1 MFEKIRSEKIENLG
15 EAHVYAHST
24 GLKLVYIENK
34 DRDRVFAIGFNT
46 LPDNDKGIPH
56 IVEHCVLCGSENY
69 RVKDPFNILDKGS
82 IHTYLNALTYGDKT
96 VYPIA
101 STNEADFK
109 TLMRVYLD
117 AVFRPLMYKNEGIFR
132 QEGWHSDSKEY
143 NGIVLNEMKGAY
155 SSPDAVLSSAL
166 YSEMFKGSGYGFDSG
181 GRPEAITKLSY
192 EEFLDFHR
200 KHYHPSN
207 AVIYLYGDIDINSY
221 IDIIDGEFLLGYD
234 KGECFRPAL
243 PESHSEGTVKI
254 SKNTGGKNI
263 LSALFDT
270 GASDNYALCTLM
282 SILSSLWCYTEG
294 GNIKKALID
303 AGLGDKTECIFDD
316 SNMFSAMEISVQ
328 NSDQNDV
335 EKFRETLNGV
345 FEEMAENGVDEHK
358 LRGVINSL
366 KFYFKEEDFG
376 YKPKGLFYGMMI
388 LDNFLKGREGFDNV
402 RIDKLFE
409 EIEKIDIKEVVRKY
423 FLNKG
428 LYGILLTDGE
438 ERTNTD
444 KPKTDHSDILAGYQN
459 MPDDPEDVEKL
470 SSTRVSDISKKG
482 EKIPYE
488 KGEGNVFV
496 PLENGDIM
504 YMDIYFDVS
513 DIGERAAIS
522 AYRAIAD
529 IYDEGIANDVDY
541 YLGGLGMEITTLRR
555 GSSFMPVIAFKLKF
569 LKENIKKAEEIFKRL
584 MALSFESADRLERLI
599 AQTRQELRL
608 SYTEN
613 GNIKAVTEAMAGVNG
628 LGRWSADAKGIAFFE
643 YLSRPVEEIKD
654 GIMSVRRALRRKNA
668 FFAAAGA
675 REDKELLIKTAENA
689 LSCLDEGG
697 ELKLTAICKPENKFT
712 GITTKSSVYF
722 NACAFPLEDRGGTAR
737 VAQQIIAREYIWD
750 NIRLKGGAYGGGC
763 VLGRTSGYM
772 YSYRDPELERTFE
785 VFKNAGKYLC
795 ETKYSQSDIDRF
807 IIGTVNDIDRP
818 EKKQRLTGIAMKKAF
833 LGESEEKTLKRRED
847 ILSATPKAI
856 KKYGEMLM
864 SAPIEGICSVGTEE
878 KIKSCASFKEL
889 HKID

>member
-1 MFEKIRSEKIENLG
+1 MFEKIRTEKIENLG

-24 GLKLVYIENK
+24 GLKLIYIENK

-46 LPDNDKGIPH
+46 LPENDKGIPH

-155 SSPDAVLSSAL
+155 SSPDALLSSAL

-181 GRPEAITKLSY
+181 GKPEDITKLSY
-192 EEFLDFHR
+192 EEFLDFHK

-207 AVIYLYGDIDINSY
+207 AVIYIYGDIDINNY
-221 IDIIDGEFLLGYD
+221 INMIDGEFLSGYG
-234 KGECFRPAL
+234 KGECLRPAL
-243 PESHSEGTVKI
+243 PESHSEGTVRI
-254 SKNTGGKNI
+254 IKNAGGKNI

-282 SILSSLWCYTEG
+282 GILSSLWCYTEG

-328 NSDQNDV
+328 NSDQNDI
-335 EKFRETLNGV
+335 EKFREVLNSV
-345 FEEMAENGVDEHK
+345 FADMAENGVDEYK

-388 LDNFLKGREGFDNV
+388 LDSFLKGREDFDNV

-438 ERTNTD
+438 EEAEAD
-444 KPKTDHSDILAGYQN
+444 KPDADHSDILAGYQN
-459 MPDDPEDVEKL
+459 MPDDPVDTAKL
-470 SSTRVSDISKKG
+470 TSTRVSDISERG
-482 EKIPYE
+482 EEIPYE
-488 KGEGNVFV
+488 KDENSIFV

-504 YMDIYFDVS
+504 YMDIYFDLS
-513 DIGERAAIS
+513 DVNERAAIS
-522 AYRAIAD
+522 AYRAVAD
-529 IYDEGIANDVDY
+529 IYDESIANDIDY
-541 YLGGLGMEITTLRR
+541 YLGGLSIEITTLRR
-555 GSSFMPVIAFKLKF
+555 GSRFMPVMAFKLKF
-569 LKENIKKAEEIFKRL
+569 LKENIKKAEEIFKRI
-584 MALSFESADRLERLI
+584 MSSGFEDTDRLERLT
-599 AQTRQELRL
+599 ARTRQELRL
-608 SYTEN
+608 AYAEN
-613 GNIKAVTEAMAGVNG
+613 GNIRAVTEAMAGVNSPG
-628 LGRWSADAKGIAFFE
+628 KWSAETKGTAFFE
-643 YLSRPVEEIKD
+643 YLSRPVEDIQN
-654 GIMSVRRALRRKNA
+654 GIMSVRRILRRRNA

-697 ELKLTAICKPENKFT
+697 ELRLSEIQKTENKFT
-712 GITTKSSVYF
+712 GIVTKSSVYF
-722 NACAFPLEDRGGTAR
+722 NACAFPLESFSGTAR

-750 NIRLKGGAYGGGC
+750 NVRLRGGAYGGGC

-785 VFKNAGKYLC
+785 VFRNAGKYLC

-833 LGESEEKTLKRRED
+833 MGESEEKAIKRRKE
-847 ILSATPKAI
+847 ILSAVPKAVRE
-856 KKYGEMLM
+856 YGSMLM
-864 SAPIEGICSVGTEE
+864 SAPMEGLCSVGPEE
-878 KIKSCASFKEL
+878 KIKQFKAFKEL